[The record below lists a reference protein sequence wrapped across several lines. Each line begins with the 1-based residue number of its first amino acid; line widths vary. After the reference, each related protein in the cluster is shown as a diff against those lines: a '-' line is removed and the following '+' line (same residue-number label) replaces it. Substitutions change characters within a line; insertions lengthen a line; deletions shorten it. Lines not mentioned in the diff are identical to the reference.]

1 MIVAPMKIL
10 QVNTER
16 IFGGGEN
23 QVLLL
28 LQGLRDRGI
37 ATAFSGPPGSPLL
50 ARTREARVP
59 VVEVP
64 CQGDWDV
71 LSAFLLARTVKRGG
85 FDLLHLHTARAHTL
99 GVLAAWLFGCDRPM
113 VVSRRVSFPP
123 RGNIFSRKKYL
134 SSKVRYIAVSED
146 IARTLVRSGVPS
158 ERIRVIHSGVDTGKA
173 PGDFHLPGKTAG
185 GATVGTM
192 GQLSP
197 YKGQQYFLRAMPLI
211 LERLPGARIYIAGT
225 GALEQELRVL
235 AKELGLWERVTFT
248 GFVEDSL
255 SFLNA
260 LDVFVLPSIAG
271 EGIPNVLLEAL
282 SAGTSVVATSVGGIT
297 EIITDRIEGRLV
309 APADP
314 RALAQAVLELITDP
328 DRAVEMAG
336 KGKEKV
342 AREFSHIKMIDATI
356 AVYREV
362 LEKEVM

>member
-1 MIVAPMKIL
+1 MKIL

-37 ATAFSGPPGSPLL
+37 ATTFSGPPGSPLL
-50 ARTREARVP
+50 GRAREARIP

-64 CQGDWDV
+64 CRGDWDMF
-71 LSAFLLARTVKRGG
+71 SAFLLARTVRRGG

-99 GVLAAWLFGCDRPM
+99 GILAAWLFGCDQPL

-123 RGNIFSRKKYL
+123 RRNVLSRKKYL
-134 SSKVRYIAVSED
+134 HSQVRYIAVSED
-146 IARTLVRSGVPS
+146 IARILARSGVPA
-158 ERIRVIHSGVDTGKA
+158 ERIRVIHSGVDTGGA

-185 GATVGTM
+185 EVAIGTM

-197 YKGQQYFLRAMPLI
+197 YKGQRYLLQAAPLI
-211 LERLPGARIYIAGT
+211 LVRLPGARIYIAGT
-225 GALEQELRVL
+225 GALERELRL
-235 AKELGLWERVTFT
+235 FAKELGLYERVAFT
-248 GFVEDSL
+248 GFVEDSRA
-255 SFLNA
+255 FLKA
-260 LDVFVLPSIAG
+260 LDVFVLPSIGG

-282 SAGTSVVATSVGGIT
+282 SAGTPVVATSVGGIA
-297 EIITDRIEGRLV
+297 EIIRNQKEGRLV

-314 RALAQAVLELITDP
+314 RALAEAVLDLIADP
-328 DRAVEMAG
+328 DRAREMAE

-342 AREFSHIKMIDATI
+342 AREFSHLKMIDATI

-362 LEKEVM
+362 LEKVGT